1 MFNVYKSNDERLR
14 YNQLKVHPNFF
25 KLINSKSVQ
34 CICGKQVKLD
44 KTYRV
49 KNLETHASGSGCSFQ
64 NGTSKGQPSI
74 LNFVKKHSLEF
85 DEDTPVQ
92 KSYVSCQGLNGDK
105 YLDYIL
111 LTPTQY
117 GGGKRDY
124 IVAYN
129 LFPDKFPRRKGFSRN
144 RLTIEEKKILQR
156 ELLSTYKWRIDK
168 DLKAIYS
175 MSCERKTQHPSGI
188 CISCQAIRD
197 NTRFR
202 DALNEKRNDDTTAK
216 FIPNHYE
223 FTKTLQNVNLKRLY
237 RVSVDDQEAKIWL
250 ELAELG
256 QKGAF
261 NSNKTFTEL
270 AALMIKIK
278 NLEERGK
285 KKNGLRYSEHLLY
298 FFSLL
303 SESSR
308 TYSIFKN
315 AFGGMSLQHIRRQ
328 RAKDQD
334 VFTNPELSFENIV
347 QFAKVASDY
356 HWKGPVILM
365 TDCTKLRP
373 KVVYS
378 QEFGAIMGSVLPS
391 NQTKVST
398 YEDIHATMKLI
409 RENNAVA
416 NQIRGFIL
424 KIPISKIS
432 PVMIAAIPTKGDVS
446 ATEISQLLLDIINM
460 TAHAGINLLSIGAD
474 GAIAE
479 MKAQEKIINNES
491 IEKYLEF
498 EDSFY
503 GINFRAPI
511 YNNRPIIR
519 VQCPKHAKKTARN
532 QIHYGSKLL
541 AFENDTIRYDQLLEL
556 AQFPNSPICV
566 RDVCNVDKQDDAAAY

>member
-74 LNFVKKHSLEF
+74 LNFVKKRSLKF
-85 DEDTPVQ
+85 DEDTSVQ

-117 GGGKRDY
+117 RGGKRDY
-124 IVAYN
+124 IH
-129 LFPDKFPRRKGFSRN
+129 
-144 RLTIEEKKILQR
+144 
-156 ELLSTYKWRIDK
+156 IDK
-168 DLKAIYS
+168 DPKAIYS

-202 DALNEKRNDDTTAK
+202 DALNEKRHDDTTAK

-223 FTKTLQNVNLKRLY
+223 FTKTLQNVNLKRLC
-237 RVSVDDQEAKIWL
+237 RASVDDQEAKIWL

-278 NLEERGK
+278 NLEERSK
-285 KKNGLRYSEHLLY
+285 KKNGLRYSEHLLH

-315 AFGGMSLQHIRRQ
+315 AFDGMSLRHIRRQ

-334 VFTNPELSFENIV
+334 IFTNPELSFENIV

-356 HWKGPVILM
+356 HWKGPVIGVQNFNL
-365 TDCTKLRP
+365 LGILE
-373 KVVYS
+373 VVNSKSY
-378 QEFGAIMGSVLPS
+378 
-391 NQTKVST
+391 
-398 YEDIHATMKLI
+398 
-409 RENNAVA
+409 
-416 NQIRGFIL
+416 IL
-424 KIPISKIS
+424 KLLSSVFFSKMGKIE
-432 PVMIAAIPTKGDVS
+432 
-446 ATEISQLLLDIINM
+446 EINLFIIN
-460 TAHAGINLLSIGAD
+460 
-474 GAIAE
+474 
-479 MKAQEKIINNES
+479 
-491 IEKYLEF
+491 Y
-498 EDSFY
+498 
-503 GINFRAPI
+503 
-511 YNNRPIIR
+511 
-519 VQCPKHAKKTARN
+519 
-532 QIHYGSKLL
+532 
-541 AFENDTIRYDQLLEL
+541 
-556 AQFPNSPICV
+556 
-566 RDVCNVDKQDDAAAY
+566 

>member
-74 LNFVKKHSLEF
+74 LNFVKKRSLKF
-85 DEDTPVQ
+85 DEDTSVQ

-117 GGGKRDY
+117 RGGKRDY

-129 LFPDKFPRRKGFSRN
+129 LFPDKFLRRKGFSKN
-144 RLTIEEKKILQR
+144 RLTIEEKR
-156 ELLSTYKWRIDK
+156 FCNHIDK
-168 DLKAIYS
+168 DPKAIYS

-202 DALNEKRNDDTTAK
+202 DALNEKRHDDTTAK

-223 FTKTLQNVNLKRLY
+223 FTKTLQNVNLKRLC
-237 RVSVDDQEAKIWL
+237 RASVDDQEAKIWL

-278 NLEERGK
+278 NLEERSK
-285 KKNGLRYSEHLLY
+285 KKNGLRYSEHLLH

-315 AFGGMSLQHIRRQ
+315 AFDGMSLRHIRRQ

-334 VFTNPELSFENIV
+334 IFTNPELSFENIV

-409 RENNAVA
+409 
-416 NQIRGFIL
+416 
-424 KIPISKIS
+424 
-432 PVMIAAIPTKGDVS
+432 
-446 ATEISQLLLDIINM
+446 
-460 TAHAGINLLSIGAD
+460 
-474 GAIAE
+474 
-479 MKAQEKIINNES
+479 
-491 IEKYLEF
+491 
-498 EDSFY
+498 
-503 GINFRAPI
+503 
-511 YNNRPIIR
+511 
-519 VQCPKHAKKTARN
+519 
-532 QIHYGSKLL
+532 
-541 AFENDTIRYDQLLEL
+541 
-556 AQFPNSPICV
+556 
-566 RDVCNVDKQDDAAAY
+566 